1 MLTYT
6 CSNREKRSLQHIY
19 NRCGGRSKYPLRSN
33 WLDKHGTL
41 NSEMPGG
48 LWNTGK
54 SVGSGRAGIGVYN
67 VICILFLKI
76 TSHSPKK
83 CPPKSHHWI
92 LLEGGGK
99 KGVLLFALFNLLKWT
114 CIAFGN
120 IVNRTYW
127 QTKGIEINATNTWV
141 PTPWLKKENGSSVKP
156 PVRSSLKTR
165 V

>member
-1 MLTYT
+1 MLTCT
-6 CSNREKRSLQHIY
+6 CGNREKCSLQHIY
-19 NRCGGRSKYPLRSN
+19 NRWGGRSKYPLRSN
-33 WLDKHGTL
+33 SLNKHDAL
-41 NSEMPGG
+41 NSEMPEG

-54 SVGSGRAGIGVYN
+54 SVGSGRPGIGVYN
-67 VICILFLKI
+67 VICILFLK
-76 TSHSPKK
+76 TTTHSPKK
-83 CPPKSHHWI
+83 CPPESQHWI

-120 IVNRTYW
+120 IVSKTYW

-141 PTPWLKKENGSSVKP
+141 PTTRLKKENGSSVKP
-156 PVRSSLKTR
+156 PICSSLTPR